1 VKTTFASIKKQEARR
16 RMAALKS
23 LRDGKCTAAE
33 LQMEASL
40 VDGSPGR
47 ITNLSEVLK
56 AMGKWAKTS

>member
-1 VKTTFASIKKQEARR
+1 
-16 RMAALKS
+16 MAALKS